1 MLKSKFLRFVAS
13 FLVVFSLTFSN
24 VLADGDNYI
33 PSSYVQSL
41 ISAGYTITAVLTGNI
56 WLISVYDPDTAEII
70 MDIEEEI

>member
-1 MLKSKFLRFVAS
+1 MSKSKFLRFIAS

-24 VLADGDNYI
+24 VLADAGDYI

-41 ISAGYTITAVLTGNI
+41 ISAGYTISAVLTGNI

>member
-1 MLKSKFLRFVAS
+1 MLKSKILRFIAT
-13 FLVVFSLTFSN
+13 LLLAFSLNISN
-24 VLADGDNYI
+24 VLADGGEYI